1 MSLQTFSDE
10 VAKSTAK
17 SPQHQIRDR
26 CSATRSLKIRHVCT
40 VMEMLATESLQ
51 ALCGK
56 GANKCNRNFKTKF
69 RNFKPIIA
77 TSISKFRNCKLK
89 LHK

>member
-17 SPQHQIRDR
+17 SPQQQIRDR
-26 CSATRSLKIRHVCT
+26 CSATRSLKIRHVGT
-40 VMEMLATESLQ
+40 VVEMLATESLQ
-51 ALCGK
+51 VLGGK
-56 GANKCNRNFKTKF
+56 EGKNCNRNFKPKF

-77 TSISKFRNCKLK
+77 TSNPKFRNYKLK
-89 LHK
+89 